1 MDVARFKDQMQ
12 KALNYLENE
21 FKNLQLGR
29 ASTWLIEN
37 ITVITNYW
45 DMKLPQVAHVTILDT
60 QTLKI
65 EPRDKKECANITKAI
80 YDTQLWVTPQNEW
93 SHVIIK
99 IPPLTQE
106 RRIDISKRVK
116 TMWEETKAKIR
127 ISRQDAMK
135 ATKKLLE
142 NKEISENENKI
153 NENNIEEI
161 TKEFNTKVD
170 SLVKIKSDEVMTI

>member
-1 MDVARFKDQMQ
+1 MDIAPFKDQMQ

-29 ASTWLIEN
+29 ASSWLVEN
-37 ITVITNYW
+37 ITVTTSYG
-45 DMKLPQVAHVTILDT
+45 DMKLPQIAHVTILDT

-65 EPRDKKECANITKAI
+65 EPRDKKECASITKAI
-80 YDTQLWVTPQNEW
+80 YDAELWITPQNEW
-93 SHVIIK
+93 SHVMIK

-106 RRIDISKRVK
+106 RRMDISKRVK
-116 TMWEETKAKIR
+116 IMWEETKAKIR

-135 ATKKLLE
+135 VTKKLLE

-153 NENNIEEI
+153 NENNIEEM
-161 TKEFNTKVD
+161 TKEFNTKID
-170 SLVKIKSDEVMTI
+170 NLVKAKSDEVMKI

>member
-1 MDVARFKDQMQ
+1 MDIAPFKEQMQ
-12 KALNYLENE
+12 KALNYLEGE

-29 ASTWLIEN
+29 ASSWLVEN
-37 ITVITNYW
+37 ITVSTTYW
-45 DMKLPQVAHVTILDT
+45 EMKLPQIAHVTILDT

-65 EPRDKKECANITKAI
+65 EPRDKKECGNITKAI
-80 YDTQLWVTPQNEW
+80 YDAELWLSPQNEW
-93 SHVIIK
+93 VYVMIK

-106 RRIDISKRVK
+106 RRVDISKRVK
-116 TMWEETKAKIR
+116 IIWEETKAKIR

-135 ATKKLLE
+135 NTKKLLE

-161 TKEFNTKVD
+161 TKEFNTKID
-170 SLVKIKSDEVMTI
+170 NLVKTKSDEMMKI